1 MATDTKLVKPITGLA
16 ALPKEK
22 KNAIGLGG
30 LTAVLLV
37 LGAPI
42 TLPLAAAGGA
52 GYYFWKGRQKGC
64 MTPERQ
70 KIYEAALKDLK
81 DPAKLKVLADSFAKE
96 GCIQQA
102 NMLYKR
108 AGLRELPPEV
118 HKARKQVFKA
128 AQKSTNPQGVEAV
141 ATAFEG
147 EGATGAAEALRIH
160 AAALRSL

>member
-1 MATDTKLVKPITGLA
+1 MANPLTKPLTGLA
-16 ALPKEK
+16 AMPKEK
-22 KNAIGLGG
+22 KHAIGLGG
-30 LTAVLLV
+30 LTALLLV
-37 LGAPI
+37 LGAPV

-52 GYYFWKGRQKGC
+52 GYYFWKGRKKGC
-64 MTPERQ
+64 MTPERE

-81 DPAKLKVLADSFAKE
+81 DPQKLKVLADSFAQE
-96 GCIQQA
+96 GCIKEA

-118 HKARKQVFKA
+118 HKARKQVYKA
-128 AQKSTNPQGVEAV
+128 AKKSTDPVAVDKV